1 MLSVNRL
8 DIRYGEKYLFK
19 DISVRVH
26 EGNRIGLV
34 GVNGAGKSTLLKIM
48 AGVAASD
55 DGVVNRAKNFTV
67 AYLPQESSA
76 LVSDRSLYEEAETA
90 FSELLA
96 LQAEAERLHHDL
108 SAADPESDAFKTL
121 LQRQGEIQHA
131 LEGSE
136 IYSIRARV
144 EKVLQGL
151 GFLPEDL
158 EKPVTTF
165 SGGWVM
171 RLMLA
176 KMLLAAPSLLLLDE
190 PTNHLD
196 LESLTWVED
205 FLRSYKGA
213 MVIISHD
220 RTFLDRTT
228 TLTWEISLGKLTVY
242 KGNYSYYVKEKQER
256 HEIERAAFDNQQQK
270 IRQTMRF
277 VERFRAK
284 STKAKQ
290 VQSRVRQ
297 LEKMEIL
304 ELEEDERQ
312 IRFSFPQAPPSGR
325 DVLQI
330 ERLTKSYDGKQV
342 FSEVDLM
349 LQRGDKVAVVGV
361 NGAGKSTLV
370 KIIAGLIEYDDGMI
384 KFGANVTL
392 SYFGQHQA
400 QELSPQL
407 TALETMALSGEDMTV
422 TRTRS
427 LLGAFLFRG
436 EEVEKKVSVLSGG
449 EKSRL
454 ALARMIATPANCMV
468 LDEPTNHLDMSSQEV
483 LQEAMA
489 QYDGTI
495 VVVSHNRYFLDSFV
509 NKVLEVKNGR
519 VTLYEG
525 NISDYLRKMQMM
537 EQEDVA
543 NGENGDANTAIV
555 DVRELQ
561 PRDNRKEKRK
571 QEAEKRQERSR
582 RIGPWNKKL
591 VEAENEIEK
600 LESQKEDLEQLM
612 ADPDLYKDEQAWSKT
627 SREYEGCKRRL
638 ERLYD
643 RWETAQTKID
653 EIDAELASEGQVPG
667 V

>member
-8 DIRYGEKYLFK
+8 DIRFGDKHLFK

-55 DGVVNRAKNFTV
+55 DGVVSRAKNFTV

-76 LVSDRSLYEEAETA
+76 LISDKTLYEEAETA
-90 FSELLA
+90 FAGLLA
-96 LQAEAERLHHDL
+96 LQAEAERIHDTL
-108 SAADPESDAFKTL
+108 SGKDPDSEGFAAL
-121 LQRQGEIQHA
+121 LQRQGEIQHE
-131 LEGSE
+131 LDGSD
-136 IYSIRARV
+136 IYTIRARI

-151 GFLPEDL
+151 GFKQEDL
-158 EKPVTTF
+158 AAPVTTF

-196 LESLTWVED
+196 LESLTWVEE
-205 FLRSYKGA
+205 FLRSSKGA

-228 TLTWEISLGKLTVY
+228 KLTWEISLGRVTIY
-242 KGNYSYYVKEKQER
+242 KGNYTYYVKEKEER
-256 HEIERAAFDNQQQK
+256 REIERAAFDNQQQK

-297 LEKMEIL
+297 LEKMDIL
-304 ELEEDERQ
+304 EMEEDERQ
-312 IRFSFPQAPPSGR
+312 IRFTFPPAPPSGR
-325 DVLQI
+325 DVVQI
-330 ERLTKSYDGKQV
+330 EGLAKSYQHKKVLQD
-342 FSEVDLM
+342 VDFV

-361 NGAGKSTLV
+361 NGAGKTTLV
-370 KIIAGLIEYDDGMI
+370 KIIAGLIESDCGQI
-384 KFGANVTL
+384 RFGANVKL

-407 TALETMALSGEDMTV
+407 TALDTMATTGVEMTV

-436 EEVEKKVSVLSGG
+436 EEVEKKVAVLSGG

-454 ALARMIATPANCMV
+454 ALAKMIATPANLMV

-495 VVVSHNRYFLDSFV
+495 IVVSHNRYFLDSFV
-509 NKVLEVKNGR
+509 NKVLEVKNGQ

-525 NISDYLRKMQMM
+525 NISEYLRKMQMIADD
-537 EQEDVA
+537 QIGAA
-543 NGENGDANTAIV
+543 NGEAEDSIASAERL
-555 DVRELQ
+555 REDI
-561 PRDNRKEKRK
+561 PKEKRKDKRK

-582 RIGPWNKKL
+582 LIGPWSKKL
-591 VEAENEIEK
+591 TEAENEIEK
-600 LESQKEDLEQLM
+600 LEREKEGLEQQL
-612 ADPDLYKDEQAWSKT
+612 ADPDLYKDEHAWSRT
-627 SREYEGCKRRL
+627 SREYEECKRHL
-638 ERLYD
+638 ERWYT
-643 RWETAQTKID
+643 RWETAQEKID
-653 EIDAELASEGQVPG
+653 EVDAQLGRED
-667 V
+667 

>member
-8 DIRYGEKYLFK
+8 DIRFGDKHLFK

-26 EGNRIGLV
+26 EGNRVGLV

-55 DGVVNRAKNFTV
+55 DGVVSRARNFTV

-76 LVSDRSLYEEAETA
+76 LISDNTLYEEAETA
-90 FSELLA
+90 FAGLLA
-96 LQAEAERLHHDL
+96 LQAEAERIHQELAGKDADSHGF
-108 SAADPESDAFKTL
+108 AAL
-121 LQRQGEIQHA
+121 LQRQGEIQHE
-131 LEGSE
+131 LDGSE
-136 IYSIRARV
+136 IYSIRARI

-151 GFLPEDL
+151 GFKQEDL
-158 EKPVTTF
+158 EAPVTSF

-228 TLTWEISLGKLTVY
+228 KLTWEISLGRLTIY
-242 KGNYSYYVKEKQER
+242 KGNYSYYVKEKEER
-256 HEIERAAFDNQQQK
+256 REIERAAFDNQQQK

-297 LEKMEIL
+297 LEKMDVL
-304 ELEEDERQ
+304 EMEEDERQ
-312 IRFSFPQAPPSGR
+312 IRFTFPPAPASGR

-330 ERLTKSYDGKQV
+330 EGLTKSYQQKQV
-342 FSEVDLM
+342 LRGVDLV

-361 NGAGKSTLV
+361 NGAGKTTLV
-370 KIIAGLIEYDDGMI
+370 KIIAGLIDYDDGRI
-384 KFGANVTL
+384 RFGANVKL

-407 TALETMALSGEDMTV
+407 TALDTMATTGVEMTV

-436 EEVEKKVSVLSGG
+436 EEVEKKVAVLSGG

-454 ALARMIATPANCMV
+454 ALAKMIATPANLMV

-495 VVVSHNRYFLDSFV
+495 IVVSHNRYFLDTFV
-509 NKVLEVKNGR
+509 TKVLEVKDGH
-519 VTLYEG
+519 VALYEG
-525 NISDYLRKMQMM
+525 NITEYLRKVQLIAD
-537 EQEDVA
+537 ERGAGVPEDAVQT
-543 NGENGDANTAIV
+543 GQRISDDIP
-555 DVRELQ
+555 RE
-561 PRDNRKEKRK
+561 NRKDKRK

-582 RIGPWNKKL
+582 RLGPWSKKL
-591 VEAENEIEK
+591 TEAENEIEK
-600 LESQKEDLEQLM
+600 LEQKKEEMEQQL
-612 ADPDLYKDEQAWSKT
+612 ADPDLYKDEHAWSRT
-627 SREYEGCKRRL
+627 SKDYEDCKRHL
-638 ERLYD
+638 ERWYE
-643 RWETAQTKID
+643 RWEAAQSKID
-653 EIDAELASEGQVPG
+653 EIDAQLTGED
-667 V
+667 

>member
-8 DIRYGEKYLFK
+8 DIRFGDKHLFK

-55 DGVVNRAKNFTV
+55 DGVVSRAKNFTV

-76 LVSDRSLYEEAETA
+76 LVSEKTLYEEVETA
-90 FSELLA
+90 FAGLLG
-96 LQAEAERLHHDL
+96 LQAEAEQLHDAL
-108 SAADPESDAFKTL
+108 SVMNPESKDFAAL
-121 LQRQGEIQHA
+121 LKRQGEIQHE
-131 LEGSE
+131 LDGSE
-136 IYSIRARV
+136 IYSIRARI

-151 GFLPEDL
+151 GFKQEDL
-158 EKPVTTF
+158 EAPVTTF

-196 LESLTWVED
+196 LESLTWVEE
-205 FLRSYKGA
+205 FLRSSKSA

-228 TLTWEISLGKLTVY
+228 KLTWEISLGRLTVY
-242 KGNYSYYVKEKQER
+242 KGNYSFYVREKEER
-256 HEIERAAFDNQQQK
+256 REIEKAAFDNQQQK

-297 LEKMEIL
+297 LEKMDIL
-304 ELEEDERQ
+304 ELEDDERQ
-312 IRFSFPQAPPSGR
+312 IRFSFPPAPSSGR
-325 DVLQI
+325 EVLQI
-330 ERLTKSYDGKQV
+330 EGLAKSYQNKQV
-342 FSEVDLM
+342 FCDVNLF
-349 LQRGDKVAVVGV
+349 LHRGDKVAVVGV

-370 KIIAGLIEYDDGMI
+370 KIIASLIDYDHGQI
-384 KFGANVTL
+384 RFGANVKL

-407 TALETMALSGEDMTV
+407 TALETMALVGADMTV

-436 EEVEKKVSVLSGG
+436 EEVEKKVAVLSGG

-454 ALARMIATPANCMV
+454 ALARMIATPANLML

-509 NKVLEVKNGR
+509 NKVLEVKDGQ

-525 NISDYLRKMQMM
+525 NISEYLRKLQMIAEEQGGAVVGLDDDRAATM
-537 EQEDVA
+537 ESLYEDA
-543 NGENGDANTAIV
+543 PKENK
-555 DVRELQ
+555 
-561 PRDNRKEKRK
+561 KEKRK

-582 RIGPWNKKL
+582 RIGSWSKKL
-591 VEAENEIEK
+591 TEAENEIEK
-600 LESQKEDLEQLM
+600 LEREKEELERQL
-612 ADPDLYKDEQAWSKT
+612 ADPDLYKNEHAWSRT
-627 SREYEGCKRRL
+627 SKEYEDCKRRL
-638 ERLYD
+638 ERWFE
-643 RWETAQTKID
+643 RWEAAQEKID
-653 EIDAELASEGQVPG
+653 EIDAQMAGED
-667 V
+667 

>member
-1 MLSVNRL
+1 MLSVNHL
-8 DIRYGEKYLFK
+8 DIRFGDKHLFK

-26 EGNRIGLV
+26 EGNRVGLV

-55 DGVVNRAKNFTV
+55 DGVISRARNFTV

-76 LVSDRSLYEEAETA
+76 LVSNNTLYEEAETA
-90 FSELLA
+90 FAGLLA
-96 LQAEAERLHHDL
+96 LQAEAERIHQELAGKDAD
-108 SAADPESDAFKTL
+108 SEGFAAL
-121 LQRQGEIQHA
+121 LQRQGEIQHE
-131 LEGSE
+131 LDGSE
-136 IYSIRARV
+136 IYSIRARI

-151 GFLPEDL
+151 GFKQEDL
-158 EKPVTTF
+158 EAPVTSF

-228 TLTWEISLGKLTVY
+228 KLTWEISLGRLTIY
-242 KGNYSYYVKEKQER
+242 KGNYSYYVKEKEER
-256 HEIERAAFDNQQQK
+256 REIERAAFDNQQQK

-297 LEKMEIL
+297 LEKMDVL
-304 ELEEDERQ
+304 EMEEDERQ
-312 IRFSFPQAPPSGR
+312 IRFTFPPAPASGR

-330 ERLTKSYDGKQV
+330 EGLTKSYQQKQV
-342 FSEVDLM
+342 LRDVDLT

-361 NGAGKSTLV
+361 NGAGKTTLV
-370 KIIAGLIEYDDGMI
+370 KIIAGLIDYDDGQI
-384 KFGANVTL
+384 RFGANVKL

-407 TALETMALSGEDMTV
+407 TALDTMATTGVEMTI

-436 EEVEKKVSVLSGG
+436 EEVEKKVAVLSGG

-454 ALARMIATPANCMV
+454 ALAKMIAMPANLMV

-495 VVVSHNRYFLDSFV
+495 IVVSHNRYFLDTFV
-509 NKVLEVKNGR
+509 TKVLEVKDGH
-519 VTLYEG
+519 VAIYEG
-525 NISDYLRKMQMM
+525 NITEYLRKVQLIAD
-537 EQEDVA
+537 EQGAGEPEDA
-543 NGENGDANTAIV
+543 AEASQRSPD
-555 DVRELQ
+555 DVPRE
-561 PRDNRKEKRK
+561 NRKDKRK

-582 RIGPWNKKL
+582 RLGPWSKKL
-591 VEAENEIEK
+591 TEAENEIEK
-600 LESQKEDLEQLM
+600 LERKKEEMERQL
-612 ADPDLYKDEQAWSKT
+612 ADPDLYKDEHAWSRT
-627 SREYEGCKRRL
+627 SKDYEDCKRHL
-638 ERLYD
+638 ERWYE
-643 RWETAQTKID
+643 RWETAQAKID
-653 EIDAELASEGQVPG
+653 EIDAQLTGED
-667 V
+667 

>member
-1 MLSVNRL
+1 MLSVNHL
-8 DIRYGEKYLFK
+8 DVRYGEKHLFK

-48 AGVAASD
+48 AGAAATD
-55 DGVVNRAKNFTV
+55 DGVVSRAKNFTV

-76 LVSDRSLYEEAETA
+76 LVSKNTLYEEAETA
-90 FSELLA
+90 FAYLLA
-96 LQAEAERLHHDL
+96 LQAEADRLHDSL
-108 SAADPESDAFKTL
+108 AVADPDSENFASL
-121 LQRQGEIQHA
+121 LQRQGEIQHE
-131 LEGSE
+131 LDGSD
-136 IYSIRARV
+136 IYSIRARI

-151 GFLPEDL
+151 GFRQEDL
-158 EKPVTTF
+158 EAPVTSF

-196 LESLTWVED
+196 LESLTWVEE

-228 TLTWEISLGKLTVY
+228 MATWEISLGRLTVY
-242 KGNYSYYVKEKQER
+242 KGNYSYYVIEKEER
-256 HEIERAAFDNQQQK
+256 REIEKAAFDNQQQK
-270 IRQTMRF
+270 IKQTMRF
-277 VERFRAK
+277 VEKFRAK

-290 VQSRVRQ
+290 VQSRVKQ
-297 LEKMEIL
+297 LEKMDIL

-312 IRFSFPQAPPSGR
+312 IRFTFPPAPPSGR
-325 DVLQI
+325 DVLLV
-330 ERLTKSYDGKQV
+330 EGLAKSYKKKTV
-342 FSEVDLM
+342 FQNAELT

-361 NGAGKSTLV
+361 NGAGKTTLV
-370 KIIAGLIEYDDGMI
+370 KIIAGLIDCDKGKI
-384 KFGANVTL
+384 GFGANVRL

-407 TALETMALSGEDMTV
+407 TVLDTMATTGAELTV

-436 EEVEKKVSVLSGG
+436 EEVEKKVAVLSGG

-454 ALARMIATPANCMV
+454 ALAKMIATPANLMI

-495 VVVSHNRYFLDSFV
+495 LVVSHNRYFLDSFV
-509 NKVLEVKNGR
+509 NKVLEVKNGCIS
-519 VTLYEG
+519 LYDG
-525 NISDYLRKMQMM
+525 NISEYLRKMQLIA
-537 EQEDVA
+537 D
-543 NGENGDANTAIV
+543 NGRMAGEADATLAVVTAP
-555 DVRELQ
+555 REEV
-561 PRDNRKEKRK
+561 PKEKRK
-571 QEAEKRQERSR
+571 DKRKQDADKRQERSR
-582 RIGPWNKKL
+582 RVGPWSKKL
-591 VEAENEIEK
+591 AEAENEIET
-600 LESQKEDLEQLM
+600 LEREREDLERQL
-612 ADPDLYKDEQAWSKT
+612 ADPDLYKNEQAWSRT
-627 SREYEGCKRRL
+627 SKEYDECKRRL
-638 ERLYD
+638 ERWYE
-643 RWETAQTKID
+643 RWEIAQGKID
-653 EIDAELASEGQVPG
+653 EIDSQIAAEG
-667 V
+667 

>member
-8 DIRYGEKYLFK
+8 DIRFGDKHLFK
-19 DISVRVH
+19 DISIRVH

-55 DGVVNRAKNFTV
+55 DGVVSRAKNCTV

-76 LVSDRSLYEEAETA
+76 LVSDNTLYEEAETA
-90 FSELLA
+90 FAGLLA
-96 LQAEAERLHHDL
+96 LQAEAERLHDDL
-108 SAADPESDAFKTL
+108 SVMEPDSEAFAAL
-121 LQRQGEIQHA
+121 LKRQGQIQHE
-131 LEGSE
+131 LDGSE
-136 IYSIRARV
+136 IYSIRARI

-151 GFLPEDL
+151 GFKQEDL
-158 EKPVTTF
+158 NAPVTTF

-196 LESLTWVED
+196 LESLTWVEE
-205 FLRSYKGA
+205 FLRSSKGA

-228 TLTWEISLGKLTVY
+228 KLTWELSLGKLTVY
-242 KGNYSYYVKEKQER
+242 KGNYSFYVKEKEER
-256 HEIERAAFDNQQQK
+256 REIEKAAFDNQQQK

-297 LEKMEIL
+297 LEKMDIL
-304 ELEEDERQ
+304 ELDDDERQ
-312 IRFSFPQAPPSGR
+312 IRFTFPPAPSSGR
-325 DVLQI
+325 DVLQV
-330 ERLTKSYDGKQV
+330 EGLTKSYQNKQV
-342 FSEVDLM
+342 FRDVSFFLH
-349 LQRGDKVAVVGV
+349 RGDKVAVVGV

-370 KIIAGLIEYDDGMI
+370 KIIAGLIESDQGRI
-384 KFGANVTL
+384 RFGANVKL

-407 TALETMALSGEDMTV
+407 TALETMALVGADMTV

-436 EEVEKKVSVLSGG
+436 EEVEKKVAVLSGG

-454 ALARMIATPANCMV
+454 ALARMIATPANLML

-509 NKVLEVKNGR
+509 NKVMEVKDGQ

-525 NISDYLRKMQMM
+525 NIGEYLRKLQMIAE
-537 EQEDVA
+537 EQTGVKGESVG
-543 NGENGDANTAIV
+543 NGTVVTEQSGESGPKEK
-555 DVRELQ
+555 R
-561 PRDNRKEKRK
+561 REKRK

-582 RIGPWNKKL
+582 RIGPWSKKL
-591 VEAENEIEK
+591 AEAENEIEVQEREK
-600 LESQKEDLEQLM
+600 EELERQL
-612 ADPDLYKDEQAWSKT
+612 ADPDLYKDEHAWSRVSK
-627 SREYEGCKRRL
+627 EYEDCKRRL
-638 ERLYD
+638 ERWYE
-643 RWETAQTKID
+643 RWETAQEKID
-653 EIDAELASEGQVPG
+653 EIDAQMTGED
-667 V
+667 

>member
-8 DIRYGEKYLFK
+8 DIRYGEKHLFK

-48 AGVAASD
+48 AGVTASD
-55 DGVVNRAKNFTV
+55 DGVVSRAKTFTV

-76 LVSDRSLYEEAETA
+76 LVGDRTLYKEAETA
-90 FSELLA
+90 FAELLS
-96 LQAEAERLHHDL
+96 LQAEAERIHDEL
-108 SAADPESDAFKTL
+108 SEADPGSDRFTQL
-121 LQRQGEIQHA
+121 LQRQGEIQHE
-131 LEGSE
+131 LEGSD
-136 IYSIRARV
+136 IYSIRARI

-151 GFLPEDL
+151 GFKPEDL
-158 EKPVTTF
+158 EKPVTSF

-176 KMLLAAPSLLLLDE
+176 KMLLASPSLLLLDE

-196 LESLTWVED
+196 LDSLTWVEE

-228 TLTWEISLGKLTVY
+228 TATWEISLGKLTVY
-242 KGNYSYYVKEKQER
+242 KGNYSFYVQEKETR
-256 HEIERAAFDNQQQK
+256 REIERAAFDNQQQK

-312 IRFSFPQAPPSGR
+312 IRFTFPPAPPSGR

-330 ERLTKSYDGKQV
+330 EGLAKSYDGKRV
-342 FSEVDLM
+342 FADVDLI
-349 LQRGDKVAVVGV
+349 LHRGDKVAVVGV

-370 KIIAGLIEYDDGMI
+370 KIIAGLIDYDGGNI
-384 KFGANVTL
+384 KFGTNVTL

-407 TALETMALSGEDMTV
+407 TALQTMALTGADATV
-422 TRTRS
+422 TQTRS

-436 EEVEKKVSVLSGG
+436 EEVDKKVAVLSGG

-454 ALARMIATPANCMV
+454 ALAKMIATPANCMV

-495 VVVSHNRYFLDSFV
+495 IVVSHNRYFLDSFV

-519 VTLYEG
+519 ITVYEG
-525 NISDYLRKMQMM
+525 NVGEYLRKMQMM
-537 EQEDVA
+537 EQDGTAKE
-543 NGENGDANTAIV
+543 ENGDQPIV
-555 DVRELQ
+555 AEAPKEQ
-561 PRDNRKEKRK
+561 APKENRKEKRK
-571 QEAEKRQERSR
+571 QEAERRQERSR

-591 VEAENEIEK
+591 TEAENEIEK
-600 LESQKEDLEQLM
+600 LEGQKEEYERQM
-612 ADPDLYKDEQAWSKT
+612 ADPDLYKDEQAWSRI
-627 SREYEGCKRRL
+627 SREYDDCKRRL
-638 ERLYD
+638 ERWYD
-643 RWETAQTKID
+643 RWETAQAKID
-653 EIDAELASEGQVPG
+653 EIDAELADE
-667 V
+667 